1 MGQVRLKT
9 TNILKLNR
17 RKNTNKK
24 LKRAKLILR
33 FNSSDLLSSSFLITG
48 PSGSA
53 GDSTSTKSIN
63 ENSNAV
69 HTFTANENVTW
80 SLSSASISNTEN
92 FFKSGEVKDGGLGDI
107 VLTFKTQAEN
117 PLLDVGGNTDGTKGF
132 IDIYTY
138 SYDSSQGNF
147 VKIDGFGL
155 QNGYDYRGKTQ
166 NISRQHWIDEWNGTD
181 SLRFDFTYIDSTGTE
196 YLDHYYLE
204 LIDGTFT
211 FSDIPTNKRLFGIN
225 DLDTSQFSINSN
237 TGVLTFNNAPNYDSP
252 TDKDVNNQYNV
263 VVQATDNSGNTS
275 QQTVIV
281 SVNDLNETREYIR
294 PLRGS

>member
-17 RKNTNKK
+17 RKNTHKK
-24 LKRAKLILR
+24 WKRAKLILQ

-138 SYDSSQGNF
+138 SYDSSQDKF
-147 VKIDGFGL
+147 TQIDASGQ
-155 QNGYDYRGKTQ
+155 QNGYDYRGNTTTR
-166 NISRQHWIDEWNGTD
+166 SRQYWIDEWNGTD
-181 SLRFDFTYIDSTGTE
+181 SLRFDYKYINSSGTE

-204 LIDGTFT
+204 LIDKTFT
-211 FSDIPTNKRLFGIN
+211 FSNTATNSSLLGIKDI
-225 DLDTSQFSINSN
+225 
-237 TGVLTFNNAPNYDSP
+237 
-252 TDKDVNNQYNV
+252 
-263 VVQATDNSGNTS
+263 
-275 QQTVIV
+275 
-281 SVNDLNETREYIR
+281 NETDSGLDNITGYQLLRFTGEEATSFR
-294 PLRGS
+294 PNWQHQHD